1 MVEGDGVTIPAPTLA
16 VVTVGGSPIG
26 ASGGFSDM
34 LVICPACEYAY
45 QMDNDP
51 RGFGLS
57 PVGATVLVGY
67 VERCPVCGALHGEGD
82 VLRIGG
88 MR

>member
-1 MVEGDGVTIPAPTLA
+1 MTAPAPTLA

-26 ASGGFSDM
+26 MSAGFSHM
-34 LVICPACEYAY
+34 LIGCPACGYAY

-57 PVGATVLVGY
+57 PVGATVLVGF
-67 VERCPVCGALHGEGD
+67 VERCPVCGALHGEGR
-82 VLRIGG
+82 VLRIEG